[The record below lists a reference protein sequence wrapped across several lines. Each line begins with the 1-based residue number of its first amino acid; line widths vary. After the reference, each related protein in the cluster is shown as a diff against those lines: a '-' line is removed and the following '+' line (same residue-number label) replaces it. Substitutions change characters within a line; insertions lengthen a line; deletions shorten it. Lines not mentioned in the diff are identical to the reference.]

1 MYPQLTT
8 TVRRAVILAA
18 ATLTV
23 GALGTTTAAHAM
35 STVSATSS
43 APTACD
49 AMAEEEAM
57 AETTEA
63 MAEEE
68 AMAETT
74 EAMAEEEA
82 MAETTEAMA
91 EMGDLLAVA
100 GDAELSTFVGATEAA
115 GLSAVLSGDGP
126 FTVFAP
132 SNEAFAAY
140 LSETG
145 IDESALLADTEALAA
160 LLSGHVVEGNVT
172 VEALVAADGLC
183 LTTVAGSELPVTLD
197 DDSAIVGQATVLDA
211 GHPASNGVVYV
222 VDHVITS

>member
-1 MYPQLTT
+1 MAETT
-8 TVRRAVILAA
+8 EAMAEEEA
-18 ATLTV
+18 M
-23 GALGTTTAAHAM
+23 GETTE
-35 STVSATSS
+35 
-43 APTACD
+43 

-57 AETTEA
+57 AETTEAMAEEEAMGETTEAMAEEEAMGETTEA